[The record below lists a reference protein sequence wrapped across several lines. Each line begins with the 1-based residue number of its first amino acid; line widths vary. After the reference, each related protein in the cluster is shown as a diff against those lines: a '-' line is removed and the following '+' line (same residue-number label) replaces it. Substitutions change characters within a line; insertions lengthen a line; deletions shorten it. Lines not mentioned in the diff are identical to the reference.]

1 MYEWMVAK
9 LKKVILVISIITIIL
24 DQLLKYSVI
33 SSISYQEIIY
43 LIPNF
48 LYLTYVKNTGGAW
61 SIFSNNPYLLILI
74 GIICIIGLSC
84 YIYKKK
90 NFKKIET
97 LYMGLIIGGVIGNL
111 IDRIVRSGVID
122 YIGMIFGN
130 YYFPVFNLADIS
142 IVFGASLLMIDSF
155 RGDKDESRSN

>member
-9 LKKVILVISIITIIL
+9 LKKVILIISVIIIIL

-33 SSISYQEIIY
+33 SSISYQETIY

-61 SIFSNNPYLLILI
+61 SILSNNTYLLILI
-74 GIICIIGLSC
+74 GIICIVGLGY
-84 YIYKKK
+84 YIYEKK
-90 NFKKIET
+90 NFNKLET
-97 LYMGLIIGGVIGNL
+97 LYMGLIIGGIIGNL

-130 YYFPVFNLADIS
+130 YYFPIFNLADIS
-142 IVFGASLLMIDSF
+142 IVCGGILLMIDSF